1 MPTTKAAAEP
11 PYTLAEKAQVA
22 LLIARMCKRGIAG
35 PDVHQADLERRIDRI
50 RAKAQKRAD
59 QQK

>member
-1 MPTTKAAAEP
+1 VAEP
-11 PYTLAEKAQVA
+11 QYTATEKARIA
-22 LLIARMCKRGIAG
+22 LLVARMCKRGIAG

-50 RAKAQKRAD
+50 KEQAQKRAD